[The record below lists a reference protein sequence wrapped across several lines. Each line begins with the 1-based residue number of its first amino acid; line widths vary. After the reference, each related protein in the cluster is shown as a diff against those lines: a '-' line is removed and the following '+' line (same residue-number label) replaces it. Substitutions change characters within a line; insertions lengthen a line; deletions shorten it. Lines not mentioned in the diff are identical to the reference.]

1 MLAGSDFSQFFDW
14 KLALVSDG
22 VFTYVVLTPTP
33 RMFLIR
39 HFGDQDRPMQ
49 GNDESER
56 KMEVCKESTKRSGFP
71 ESQQNFGEHLKYM
84 EGKHPAKV
92 FFKSQQNFGDLLEVH
107 AGQSETNVQ
116 RKNKKRW
123 LEPQQEVRR
132 AAHMRR
138 A

>member
-1 MLAGSDFSQFFDW
+1 MAFQ
-14 KLALVSDG
+14 
-22 VFTYVVLTPTP
+22 
-33 RMFLIR
+33 
-39 HFGDQDRPMQ
+39 
-49 GNDESER
+49 
-56 KMEVCKESTKRSGFP
+56 
-71 ESQQNFGEHLKYM
+71 
-84 EGKHPAKV
+84 HPAKV

-123 LEPQQEVRR
+123 LEPQQEVSR

>member
-56 KMEVCKESTKRSGFP
+56 KMDS
-71 ESQQNFGEHLKYM
+71 
-84 EGKHPAKV
+84 
-92 FFKSQQNFGDLLEVH
+92 
-107 AGQSETNVQ
+107 VQ
-116 RKNKKRW
+116 RKHQAKW
-123 LEPQQEVRR
+123 LSRVPAELRR
-132 AAHMRR
+132 AT
-138 A
+138 